1 MGWMTGSRRRAW
13 LQLHRWLGLVLGPV
27 IVLLALTGSLL
38 VFYVE
43 IDRRIEPAFGDA
55 ADAPIVAAWQPVLDA
70 LQRAH
75 PQRESGWRIELPPDG
90 RGIVTARY
98 LKPAETDGAFFAPLL
113 VSVDPQ
119 TGKVL
124 ANRLWGRFAAT
135 WIFDLHYTLLGG
147 AAGRML
153 VGAIGALFALS
164 LAAGLVLWWPHTGQW
179 RAALRLK
186 RHASAARRHYD
197 LHKAFG
203 LGGAVV
209 LLLLAL
215 TGAAL
220 AWPEIV
226 EPAAHGIGT
235 ALPMPS
241 VQRVRDAARPLITL
255 DDALARVRQRLPEGV
270 PRWVDTPGAGSAVLR
285 VRLWL
290 PGDPSRRFPRSY
302 VWVDAH
308 TGEVLAVRDA
318 RGQSAGDTLLAW
330 LHPLHNGEAFGLPG
344 RVIAC
349 IAGLLPLGLALT
361 GWQRWRDRRRA
372 AARRSFFHNPAL
384 HNDPTGGDTCT
395 PRMPSRTPPSP
406 R

>member
-1 MGWMTGSRRRAW
+1 MGWMTGPRRRVW
-13 LQLHRWLGLVLGPV
+13 LHVHRWLGLALGPV
-27 IVLLALTGSLL
+27 FVLLALSGSLL

-43 IDRRIEPAFGDA
+43 IDRRIEPALGA
-55 ADAPIVAAWQPVLDA
+55 AGNAPPVTAWQPVLDA

-75 PQRESGWRIELPPDG
+75 PKRDRGWRIELPPDS

-98 LKPAETDGAFFAPLL
+98 LKPAETEGAFFAPLL

-119 TGKVL
+119 TGEVL
-124 ANRLWGRFAAT
+124 ASRLWGRFAAT
-135 WIFDLHYTLLGG
+135 WIFDLHYTLLSG
-147 AAGRML
+147 AAGRMV
-153 VGAIGALFALS
+153 VGAIGALLAAS
-164 LAAGLVLWWPHTGQW
+164 LAAGLVLWWPHAGQW
-179 RAALRLK
+179 RAALRFK
-186 RHASAARRHYD
+186 RHAGAARRHYD

-203 LGGAVV
+203 LGGGAV

-226 EPAAHGIGT
+226 EPAARGIGSP
-235 ALPMPS
+235 LPMPA
-241 VQRVRDAARPLITL
+241 VQRVRDGTRPLITL
-255 DDALARVRQRLPEGV
+255 DDALAHVRQRLPEGV

-302 VWVDAH
+302 VWLDAH

-330 LHPLHNGEAFGLPG
+330 LHPLHNGEAFGLAG

-349 IAGLLPLGLALT
+349 VAGLLPLGLALT

-372 AARRSFFHNPAL
+372 TARGPAFRNPPL
-384 HNDPTGGDTCT
+384 QDNPTGGDRCT
-395 PRMPSRTPPSP
+395 P
-406 R
+406 